1 MIDNIG
7 RGGLT
12 NNIITYVNKSG
23 IEITRIMIA
32 IRKTLMMTL
41 MVAATAMIISILFC
55 RWDKKSPRMT
65 RIVASGVSVFLKKI
79 TITNKMKKAF
89 VVQETLLKLRK

>member
-1 MIDNIG
+1 MIGNIG

-12 NNIITYVNKSG
+12 NNIMTYVNKSG

-32 IRKTLMMTL
+32 IRKTLIMTL
-41 MVAATAMIISILFC
+41 MVAATVMMISILFC

-79 TITNKMKKAF
+79 S
-89 VVQETLLKLRK
+89 LLIK

>member
-12 NNIITYVNKSG
+12 NNIMTYVYKSG

-41 MVAATAMIISILFC
+41 MVAATAMMISILFC

-65 RIVASGVSVFLKKI
+65 MGSQF
-79 TITNKMKKAF
+79 F
-89 VVQETLLKLRK
+89 

>member
-12 NNIITYVNKSG
+12 NNIMTYVNKSG

-41 MVAATAMIISILFC
+41 MVAATAMMISILFC
-55 RWDKKSPRMT
+55 RWDKKNPRMT

-79 TITNKMKKAF
+79 P
-89 VVQETLLKLRK
+89 LLIK